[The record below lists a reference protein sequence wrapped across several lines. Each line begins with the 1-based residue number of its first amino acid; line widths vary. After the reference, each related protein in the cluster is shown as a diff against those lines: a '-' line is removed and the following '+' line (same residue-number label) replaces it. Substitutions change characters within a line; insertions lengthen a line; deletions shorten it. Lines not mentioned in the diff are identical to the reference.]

1 MTSTTQSINLFKIA
15 LITLALILASAA
27 LMYFTFGID
36 NYTGLLKNIG
46 LSLSILISSASV
58 FFIIVLKKEKAQI
71 QKGWLLY
78 VSFVCSVIYMFLTSL
93 YKEYLTK

>member
-15 LITLALILASAA
+15 LITLALILAPAA

-36 NYTGLLKNIG
+36 SYTGLLKNIG
-46 LSLSILISSASV
+46 LSLSILILSASV
-58 FFIIVLKKEKAQI
+58 FFIIVFKKEKAQI

-93 YKEYLTK
+93 LKNI